1 MMSLSDWERN
11 GWLTKH
17 QTSSNEI
24 RELLEVVERDLA
36 DSAAEGLS
44 ADWRM
49 NIAYNAALQAATAAL
64 AAAGYRASRDS
75 HHYRVIQSLRET
87 LGTEA
92 AAVATFDAFRKKR
105 NITGYE
111 RIGLVSDADA
121 DAMRALA
128 IRLRDEVVAWLT
140 KHHGQLLRQRKGVTS

>member
-1 MMSLSDWERN
+1 MSLSDWERN

-24 RELLEVVERDLA
+24 RDLLQVVERDLA
-36 DSAAEGLS
+36 DSDAEGLS

-49 NIAYNAALQAATAAL
+49 NIAYNAALQAATTAL
-64 AAAGYRASRDS
+64 AAAGYRAARES
-75 HHYRVIQSLRET
+75 HHFRVIQSLRET
-87 LGTEA
+87 IGVDA
-92 AAVATFDAFRKKR
+92 GVVATFDAFRKKR

-128 IRLRDEVVAWLT
+128 ARLRDEVVAWLT
-140 KHHGQLLRQRKGVTS
+140 KHHGQLLREGKA

>member
-1 MMSLSDWERN
+1 MSLSDWERN

-17 QTSSNEI
+17 QTSPNEV
-24 RELLEVVERDLA
+24 RDLLQVVERDLA
-36 DSAAEGLS
+36 DSDAEGLS

-49 NIAYNAALQAATAAL
+49 NIAYNAGLQTATVAL
-64 AAAGYRASRDS
+64 AAAGYRAARES
-75 HHYRVIQSLRET
+75 HHFRVIQSLRET
-87 LGTEA
+87 IGVDA
-92 AAVATFDAFRKKR
+92 GVVATFDAFRKKR

-121 DAMRALA
+121 EAMRALA

-140 KHHGQLLRQRKGVTS
+140 KHHGRLLPKQGA

>member
-1 MMSLSDWERN
+1 MSLSDWERN

-17 QTSSNEI
+17 QTSPNEI
-24 RELLEVVERDLA
+24 RDLLQVVERDLA
-36 DSAAEGLS
+36 DSDAEGLS

-49 NIAYNAALQAATAAL
+49 NIAYNAALQAATIAL
-64 AAAGYRASRDS
+64 AAAGYRAVRES
-75 HHYRVIQSLRET
+75 HHFRVIQSLRET
-87 LGTEA
+87 IGVDA
-92 AAVATFDAFRKKR
+92 GVVATFDAFRKKR

-128 IRLRDEVVAWLT
+128 ARLRDDVVAWLA
-140 KHHGQLLRQRKGVTS
+140 KHHGRLVPKGGA